1 MLAAPPPV
9 ERRFRYW
16 SANGWWGD
24 QGQTPECVAYAWVH
38 YLEDGPIGHSGRA
51 PVVGPHTL
59 YGEAQQVD
67 EWPGEDYD
75 GTSVRAGAKVLATA
89 GFVGE
94 YRWAWDVDT
103 VVTALLTTA
112 PVVLGTNW
120 YSGMFD
126 PTNEGQLIVGGD
138 IAGGHAYVANGVNR
152 DRGLVRIK
160 NSWGRGWG
168 IRGHAWIALE
178 DLDRLIREDGEACL
192 ATEVKT

>member
-1 MLAAPPPV
+1 
-9 ERRFRYW
+9 
-16 SANGWWGD
+16 
-24 QGQTPECVAYAWVH
+24 VH

-89 GFVGE
+89 VCRRVPLGMG
-94 YRWAWDVDT
+94 RRHGRH
-103 VVTALLTTA
+103 ALLTKA

-120 YSGMFD
+120 YSGMFEPD
-126 PTNEGQLIVGGD
+126 DRGPADRRGGS
-138 IAGGHAYVANGVNR
+138 AGGHAYVANGVNR

-168 IRGHAWIALE
+168 IRGSC
-178 DLDRLIREDGEACL
+178 LDRARGPRSPDPRGR
-192 ATEVKT
+192 